1 MAGTIELLKGIAT
14 RRLQHPF
21 FMELADAYVENFPDD
36 ESVTAAIDRL
46 CADRGLSKWDIQS
59 QWVQDSFWVWDE
71 LLSASGVERVPGDE
85 ATKALVQ
92 EWGSLVKITC
102 GNLDESECEALD
114 MLEAG
119 IVWFMWLGFDES
131 ESADRFTVL
140 HFHIGGDVYIL
151 WAEDPFVDPAG
162 FYVD

>member
-1 MAGTIELLKGIAT
+1 MAGPIELLKGISAS
-14 RRLQHPF
+14 LLHYPF

-36 ESVTAAIDRL
+36 ESVTAAIDRI
-46 CADRGLSKWDIQS
+46 CANQGLSKWDIQS
-59 QWVQDSFWVWDE
+59 QWVQDSFWVWGE
-71 LLSASGVERVPGDE
+71 VLSAHGVERAPGDD
-85 ATKALVQ
+85 ATKALAQ
-92 EWGSLVKITC
+92 EWVSLVKITC
-102 GNLDESECEALD
+102 GNLDELECEALD

-119 IVWFMWLGFDES
+119 IVRFVCLGFDES
-131 ESADRFTVL
+131 ESADRFIVL